1 VKHLFKV
8 GAKHEVRDGTRTSFW
23 LDWWLGNAPLK
34 DSFLDLFAICESHD
48 IYVACACHD
57 FDLAVPFCHSLNQ
70 EGLRQWRELVQ
81 RVQDVELVPGRD
93 KVSWHLEQS
102 GKFSVKSMY
111 ASLSLGATVAHF
123 KDMWE
128 TNLPLKIKI
137 FSWQLALDKF
147 RPDNRLLFDMARQ
160 MDAALFVE
168 P

>member
-1 VKHLFKV
+1 M
-8 GAKHEVRDGTRTSFW
+8 
-23 LDWWLGNAPLK
+23 
-34 DSFLDLFAICESHD
+34 
-48 IYVACACHD
+48 
-57 FDLAVPFCHSLNQ
+57 
-70 EGLRQWRELVQ
+70 VQ
-81 RVQDVELVPGRD
+81 HVQDVELVPGRD

-147 RPDNRLLFDMARQ
+147 PPNNRLLFDMARQ
-160 MDAALFVE
+160 MDVALFVE
-168 P
+168 AWRMPIICFFVFPCLLCLVSSAAVALVQLAPCKLCPISCNSILFYGSQTSDSKGSLPSAIVGFVDYS